1 MAREIRQENPYMT
14 KLLKLIPSEIIA
26 AYLVIVGFIP
36 DGYEQKKL
44 ILIII
49 SVALLILIPFYMG
62 KLQDVKLFSQ
72 KLLAMVSFVVWLYTL
87 GGVFVELGI
96 YEAFIGSIILV
107 FWTLLIPLFYPS
119 QP

>member
-1 MAREIRQENPYMT
+1 MAREIRQENPYLT

-36 DGYEQKKL
+36 NEYEQKKL
-44 ILIII
+44 ILIVI
-49 SVALLILIPFYMG
+49 SLALLILIPFYMSR
-62 KLQDVKLFSQ
+62 LQNVKRFSQ

-87 GGVFVELGI
+87 GGVFVEFGV

-107 FWTLLIPLFYPS
+107 FWTLLIPLVYKP
-119 QP
+119 Q